1 MRGRSDIRKLVALD
15 SWILN
20 NDTVTVYND
29 SDIRFLLDWQ
39 FGRLGGFDHKL
50 ARVLAHADGGNI
62 IKLYKGFPAKV
73 IAMRAYQI
81 KDGFWQFVQDRDNE
95 VKDHLSKLEDFVNA
109 FND

>member
-1 MRGRSDIRKLVALD
+1 MKILIKQLIDLD
-15 SWILN
+15 TMILN
-20 NDTVTVYND
+20 TDLTAIYND
-29 SDIRFLLDWQ
+29 SDVRFLLDWQ

>member
-1 MRGRSDIRKLVALD
+1 MKILIKQLIDLD
-15 SWILN
+15 TMILN
-20 NDTVTVYND
+20 TDLTAIYND
-29 SDIRFLLDWQ
+29 SDVSFLLGWQ